1 MECFSWTE
9 LKVKLDELKDIKFQ
23 LLTFS
28 EKASATISE
37 IEEKD
42 ELIEQ
47 VFSIP
52 APLWRA
58 IAEWGKQTGKLS
70 MTERMRALGYA
81 EKRRSLIKLKTSEM
95 AEKAIE
101 LEQKARKLGFSIQNK

>member
-1 MECFSWTE
+1 M
-9 LKVKLDELKDIKFQ
+9 KAKLDDLEEIKYKLDSFCQNELTAIDTK
-23 LLTFS
+23 
-28 EKASATISE
+28 EK
-37 IEEKD
+37 EKD

-52 APLWRA
+52 APLWSA

-70 MTERMRALGYA
+70 MVERMRAMAYA
-81 EKRRSLIKLKTSEM
+81 DKRRSLIKLKTPEM

-101 LEQKARKLGFSIQNK
+101 LEQKARELGFSMQSF

>member
-1 MECFSWTE
+1 MS
-9 LKVKLDELKDIKFQ
+9 
-23 LLTFS
+23 FS
-28 EKASATISE
+28 EKASAISSDL
-37 IEEKD
+37 EEKD

-52 APLWRA
+52 APLWNA

-70 MTERMRALGYA
+70 MVERMRAIGYA
-81 EKRRSLIKLKTSEM
+81 DKRRSLVKLKTPEM

>member
-1 MECFSWTE
+1 M
-9 LKVKLDELKDIKFQ
+9 
-23 LLTFS
+23 TFS

-52 APLWRA
+52 APLWSA
-58 IAEWGKQTGKLS
+58 IAEWGKQTGKLT
-70 MTERMRALGYA
+70 MVERMRALGYA
-81 EKRRSLIKLKTSEM
+81 DKRRSLIKLKTHEM

-101 LEQKARKLGFSIQNK
+101 LEQKARMLGFTIQNK